1 MKSTMTER
9 DKKLL
14 TFMFMIVIIV
24 GIGYWGIRP
33 QIKRYIELGPK
44 IEAQENTKEVNNL
57 KMNNYMIVE
66 GQAEDYEDLIA
77 ERKDEFYQIMTSS
90 EIDRMMT
97 EMAINNGLDIY
108 ELSFNMPTEPT
119 SRTAYQY
126 SELKTWQDQMELTA
140 TDDEEEDDFGL
151 SDLSGGS
158 DSEDDET
165 ETTASASDKQKI
177 MEEVMADDSD
187 IYKKNTDI
195 YAVPV
200 TITVAGE
207 LSDLEAFKEDILN
220 IEKRTLL
227 TSYAWGEYREVVTE
241 KSTASTDTDS
251 EEGVTSEELEEET
264 NYKVVTRKTLTVK
277 LEIYMCD
284 TSSIDD
290 SAVEDSA
297 ETSESED

>member
-14 TFMFMIVIIV
+14 TFMFMVVIIV
-24 GIGYWGIRP
+24 GIGYWGVRP

-126 SELKTWQDQMELTA
+126 SELKTWQDQMSY
-140 TDDEEEDDFGL
+140 TDDYEEEDDL
-151 SDLSGGS
+151 DISSDFSLGS
-158 DSEDDET
+158 DSESDDAED
-165 ETTASASDKQKI
+165 TTASASDKQKI
-177 MEEVMADDSD
+177 MDEVMADDSD

-200 TITVAGE
+200 TITVAGD

-241 KSTASTDTDS
+241 KSSTSTDS

-284 TSSIDD
+284 TSSIED
-290 SAVEDSA
+290 SAEDSA